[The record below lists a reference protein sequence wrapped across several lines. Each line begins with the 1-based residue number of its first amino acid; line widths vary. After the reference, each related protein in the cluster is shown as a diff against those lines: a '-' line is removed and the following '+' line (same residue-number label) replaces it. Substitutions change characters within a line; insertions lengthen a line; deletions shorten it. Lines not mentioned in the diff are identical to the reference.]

1 MTLAVDASALVAA
14 LTDLGPEGRW
24 ARAQTARDPLVCPEV
39 VLSEAAN
46 TLRRLEQAGGLTQEQ
61 ATRAY
66 HDLLEFDLGLRP
78 YKPFADRIWQ
88 LRRNLTSYDAWY
100 VAVAEALDC
109 PLVTLDVRLSRAPGP
124 QCAFVT
130 PPGEG
135 D

>member
-1 MTLAVDASALVAA
+1 M
-14 LTDLGPEGRW
+14 
-24 ARAQTARDPLVCPEV
+24 CPEV
-39 VLSEAAN
+39 VLAEAAN

-66 HDLLEFDLGLRP
+66 RDLLEFDLGLRP
-78 YKPFADRIWQ
+78 YGPFADRIWQ

-109 PLVTLDVRLSRAPGP
+109 PLMTLDVTLSRAPGP